1 MMIKEKYS
9 HLIIDNSE
17 TLIAALKK
25 MDNERVKLLIVFD
38 SGKYK
43 SLLSIGDIQRAIIS
57 GKSIQEEKINT
68 IERHDIVCSTSDNKE
83 VIKKRMVEIRAQFM
97 PILDENDNLANIYLW
112 DDIFSEKFDF
122 NNFEKKNFEI
132 PVVIMA
138 GGEGSRL
145 RPLTNII
152 PKPLI
157 PIGKKT
163 ILEKIIDNF
172 CASGFY
178 TFYVSINYKS
188 HMIES
193 YFKNLEVKNY
203 DLHFFKEDEP
213 KGTAGSLSLIRD
225 KINTPFFVSNCDI
238 LIEQDYNEVF
248 AYHQEQK
255 NDITAIAAVKNFKL
269 PYGSFEMNKQG
280 VITNILEK
288 PEFTF
293 YVNAGM
299 YIIEPH
305 LLEEIPDSGI
315 FHITELITG
324 TMKKGGKVG
333 IFPVSEKSWIDIGD
347 WNLYEKLLKE

>member
-1 MMIKEKYS
+1 MTIKEKYA
-9 HLIIDNSE
+9 HLIINNNES
-17 TLIAALKK
+17 LLAALKK
-25 MDNERVKLLIVFD
+25 MDRERVKLLIVFEK
-38 SGKYK
+38 GRYK
-43 SLLSIGDIQRAIIS
+43 SLLSIGDIQRTIIS
-57 GKSIQEEKINT
+57 GKSIQEEKIST
-68 IERHDIVCSTSDNKE
+68 IERHDIVCSIADNKE

-97 PILDENDNLANIYLW
+97 PVLDENDNLADIYLW
-112 DDIFSEKFDF
+112 DDIFSEKFEF
-122 NNFEKKNFEI
+122 KNSEKKNFEI

-178 TFYVSINYKS
+178 TFHVSINYMS

-193 YFKNLEVKNY
+193 YFENLEMTNY
-203 DLHFFKEDEP
+203 ELNFFKEDEP
-213 KGTAGSLSLIRD
+213 KGTAGSLSLIRH
-225 KINTPFFVSNCDI
+225 KISTPFFVSNCDI
-238 LIEQDYNEVF
+238 LIDQDYNELF
-248 AYHQEQK
+248 SYHQEQK
-255 NDITAIAAVKNFKL
+255 NDITAITAVKTFKL
-269 PYGSFEMNKQG
+269 PYGSFEMNKKG
-280 VITNILEK
+280 VITEIIEK

-305 LLEEIPDSGI
+305 LLEEIPTSGV
-315 FHITELITG
+315 FHITDLINK
-324 TMKKGGKVG
+324 TMKTGGKVG

-347 WNLYEKLLKE
+347 WSLYEKLLKE